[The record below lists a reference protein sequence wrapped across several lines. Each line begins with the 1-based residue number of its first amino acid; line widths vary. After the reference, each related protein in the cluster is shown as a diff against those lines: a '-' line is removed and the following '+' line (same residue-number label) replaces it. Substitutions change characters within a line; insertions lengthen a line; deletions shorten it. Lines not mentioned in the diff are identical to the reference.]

1 MTRLHKTIGN
11 LAVAL
16 LLVGGVTGAHAQVA
30 GGAFSGAGVSSR
42 GFIHIQGA
50 VRCVGCTIDEVRKA
64 QPGTHHL
71 YQLTYRQRPLVIQM
85 QQVNSLQRWHH
96 LAWPPRLGV
105 RAADHVFQQLTM
117 EANLFK
123 TVEITGILRN
133 SRTLDI
139 SRVVVQGE
147 KLKTIANNL

>member
-1 MTRLHKTIGN
+1 MTRFHKTIGN
-11 LAVAL
+11 LAVVL
-16 LLVGGVTGAHAQVA
+16 VLVGVVTGAHAQVA

-42 GFIHIQGA
+42 GFTHIQGA

-64 QPGTHHL
+64 QPGAHHL
-71 YQLTYRQRPLVIQM
+71 YQLTYRQRPLVIQV
-85 QQVNSLQRWHH
+85 QQVNGLHRWRH
-96 LAWPPRLGV
+96 LARPLRLGV
-105 RAADHVFQQLTM
+105 RAADHVFQLLTT

-139 SRVVVQGE
+139 SRIVVQEE
-147 KLKTIANNL
+147 KLKTMADNM